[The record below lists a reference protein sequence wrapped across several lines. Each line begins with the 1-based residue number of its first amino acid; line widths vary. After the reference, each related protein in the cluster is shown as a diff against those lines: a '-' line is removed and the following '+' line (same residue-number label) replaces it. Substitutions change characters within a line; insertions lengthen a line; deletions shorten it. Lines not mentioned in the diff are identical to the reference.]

1 MEDTLKAPLGDLA
14 HVNLSELKRSLRL
27 HAEPPAA
34 RWTRFAPA
42 GLGVAAVALAFAV
55 YRWRRW

>member
-14 HVNLSELKRSLRL
+14 HVNVSELKRSLRL
-27 HAEPPAA
+27 RSEEPA

-42 GLGVAAVALAFAV
+42 GLGVAMAALAFVV
-55 YRWRRW
+55 YRWRRS